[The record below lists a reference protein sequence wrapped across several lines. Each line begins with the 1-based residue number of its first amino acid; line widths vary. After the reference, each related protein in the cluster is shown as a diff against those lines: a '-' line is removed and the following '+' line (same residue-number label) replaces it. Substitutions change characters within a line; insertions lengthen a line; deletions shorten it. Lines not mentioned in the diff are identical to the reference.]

1 MLEPVL
7 LASKHKFL
15 KAGFLAYI
23 LNVSVL
29 IVNSSFFSNKT
40 KVNSVEENQTGG
52 NKNET
57 LQNDATLL
65 DV

>member
-1 MLEPVL
+1 ML
-7 LASKHKFL
+7 
-15 KAGFLAYI
+15 
-23 LNVSVL
+23 LNISVL

-57 LQNDATLL
+57 LKNDATLL